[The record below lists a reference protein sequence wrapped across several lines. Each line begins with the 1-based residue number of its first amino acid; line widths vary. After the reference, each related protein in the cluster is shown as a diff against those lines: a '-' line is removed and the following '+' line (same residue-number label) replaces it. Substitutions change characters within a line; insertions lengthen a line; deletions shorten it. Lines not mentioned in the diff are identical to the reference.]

1 MSILGQ
7 LQRRIEMQ
15 GEEAQWAKNGKNNE
29 KLTKEW
35 HMCITENKQIPCI
48 LAINRNTLFEKS

>member
-15 GEEAQWAKNGKNNE
+15 GEEAQWAKNGKKMQN
-29 KLTKEW
+29 
-35 HMCITENKQIPCI
+35 
-48 LAINRNTLFEKS
+48 

>member
-15 GEEAQWAKNGKNNE
+15 GEEAQWAKSGKNNE
-29 KLTKEW
+29 KSTKE
-35 HMCITENKQIPCI
+35 
-48 LAINRNTLFEKS
+48 